1 LIIRLA
7 VNRRTSLRASL
18 EAGLWTFPRLARLAR
33 SKEFSLAKSE
43 DNSGL
48 GEEESVT
55 EREREEISRRVG
67 FCFYWHL
74 ASGYLHRGHASSIFS
89 GQKAKLKNNVR

>member
-1 LIIRLA
+1 MIIRLA

-55 EREREEISRRVG
+55 ERERGNKQASWFLFLLAFGEWLSASRP
-67 FCFYWHL
+67 C
-74 ASGYLHRGHASSIFS
+74 
-89 GQKAKLKNNVR
+89 